1 MFLCLFLSFFFL
13 LSLFSHLYASPFP
26 PPCLGSRKKSWSME
40 SQASENGSQTSSGV
54 TDDYSSWYIE
64 EPLGA
69 EEVQPEG

>member
-1 MFLCLFLSFFFL
+1 
-13 LSLFSHLYASPFP
+13 
-26 PPCLGSRKKSWSME
+26 ME

>member
-1 MFLCLFLSFFFL
+1 MFLCFFLSFFFL
-13 LSLFSHLYASPFP
+13 LSLFSHLYAP
-26 PPCLGSRKKSWSME
+26 PPSCLGSRKKSPSME
-40 SQASENGSQTSSGV
+40 SQTSENGSQTSSGV